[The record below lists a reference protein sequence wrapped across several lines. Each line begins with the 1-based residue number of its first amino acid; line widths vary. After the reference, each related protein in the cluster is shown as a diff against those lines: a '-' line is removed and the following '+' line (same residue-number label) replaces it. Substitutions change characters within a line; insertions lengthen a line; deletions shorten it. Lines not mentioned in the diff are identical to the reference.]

1 MKYMMLMQ
9 FGAASQLPPIT
20 TWTEDEVRAHI
31 AFMSAANRK
40 LVEDGEFVDNQG
52 LADPSQAKIV
62 RSGDGGGPVVTDGPF
77 PETKE
82 FLVGYWIIDV
92 ETPERAVEIAAYVS
106 AAPGPE
112 GKPLNIPIELRQIMD
127 PAPPHQA

>member
-9 FGAASQLPPIT
+9 FGADSDLPPIS

-31 AFMSAANRK
+31 AFMGATNHK
-40 LVEDGEFVDNQG
+40 LIEDGEFVDAQG
-52 LADPSQAKIV
+52 LADPGRAKIV
-62 RSGDGGGPVVTDGPF
+62 RSGDGAAPVVTDGPF

-92 ETPERAVEIAAYVS
+92 ETEDRAVEIAASVS
-106 AAPGPE
+106 AAPGPG
-112 GKPLNIPIELRQIMD
+112 GKPLNMPIQLRQIMD
-127 PAPPHQA
+127 GPPPREA